1 MRDAK
6 PFSWWVQLRLRNP
19 SQYYSLTSQDE
30 MISDTH
36 RLGKAFWD
44 TDKGANHHAA

>member
-19 SQYYSLTSQDE
+19 SQYYSLTSQDDADRGIVAE
-30 MISDTH
+30 EYI
-36 RLGKAFWD
+36 L
-44 TDKGANHHAA
+44 